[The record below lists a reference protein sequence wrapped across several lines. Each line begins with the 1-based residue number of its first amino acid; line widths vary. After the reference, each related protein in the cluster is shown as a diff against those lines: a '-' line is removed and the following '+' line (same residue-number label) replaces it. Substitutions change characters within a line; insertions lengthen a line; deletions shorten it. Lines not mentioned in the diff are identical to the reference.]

1 MIRQPLRRFLLTAV
15 VLFLAGC
22 AALPFASEPPTPPPN
37 PTPAVATAVPTAANT
52 PIPSVLPTREP
63 SATALPDNPTQTPTL
78 PPARVGYIVLISLD
92 GCRPDYLDLA
102 ELPNLRA
109 LMQSGT
115 VYPDAWVGALD
126 TNTAPGHT
134 TMSTGSFPNR
144 HAIMSFNWLSPS
156 NDGQTDPTDTAAV
169 NRGEMAQIVAKS
181 GVPTLAALIKAR
193 YPDGKIAAVSST
205 KAYAA
210 MALGMGPTDTILYGS
225 LKDKTLT
232 PAAVEGYAPPA
243 GVLNDPR
250 LTLTVSAPG
259 EEDLFAARAGV
270 ALLEAMRPRALLL
283 NLSSP
288 DVYGHSSGGKIAPRL
303 MRTVLE
309 NSDKAVGELVAAYR
323 NAGIFDQTLWV
334 ITADHGM
341 TPNTHV
347 LDPQKVQDAASE
359 AGLNGSGKAPF
370 AYLDN
375 PLLSQ
380 KLADAIAKKQI
391 PGVTAVYYK
400 LTLRDGASYLPAPSV
415 QDSLNILSDATYRYL
430 LSTISAS
437 TSPDVVT
444 MTAEDAQFG
453 SAEPNTTGSHGWI
466 TWGDLHIPLILSG
479 PDVKSGASSSAPAR
493 LVDLLPTI
501 ARLMG
506 LPGADWDGI
515 VLADALQ
522 TPTPADSAA
531 QDALNK
537 LIAPLRDQL
546 KAIAGQ
552 E

>member
-1 MIRQPLRRFLLTAV
+1 MIRKTLRRFILTAI

-22 AALPFASEPPTPPPN
+22 AAFPLAQ
-37 PTPAVATAVPTAANT
+37 AVPEPTA
-52 PIPSVLPTREP
+52 LPTKQP
-63 SATALPDNPTQTPTL
+63 SATRLPTVFASPTASAPAPSPTDTPVADSPTATPGL
-78 PPARVGYIVLISLD
+78 PPARVGYVVLISLD

-115 VYPDAWVGALD
+115 MYPEAWVGALD

-134 TMSTGSFPNR
+134 SMSTGAFPNR
-144 HAIMSFNWLSPS
+144 HGIMSFNWLSPS

-193 YPDGKIAAVSST
+193 YPDGKVAAVSSN

-225 LKDKTLT
+225 LKGKTLT

-243 GVLNDPR
+243 AVLNDPR
-250 LTLTVSAPG
+250 LTLTISAPG
-259 EEDLFAARAGV
+259 EEDLFAARAGI
-270 ALLEAMRPRALLL
+270 ALLETERPRALML
-283 NLSSP
+283 NFSSP
-288 DVYGHSSGGKIAPRL
+288 DEYGHSSGGKIAPKL

-309 NSDKAVGELVAAYR
+309 NSDRAIGELVAAYR
-323 NAGIFDQTLWV
+323 QAGIYDQTLWV

-347 LDPQKVQDAASE
+347 LDPQVLQDAASE
-359 AGLNGSGKAPF
+359 AGVGGSGKAPF

-375 PLLSQ
+375 PLLAQ
-380 KLADAIAKKQI
+380 KLADTIAKKQI

-415 QDSLNILSDATYRYL
+415 QDSLNIRSDATYRYL
-430 LSTISAS
+430 LSTISAR

-453 SAEPNTTGSHGWI
+453 DKEPNTTGSHGWI

-479 PDVKSGASSSAPAR
+479 PDVKSGSSSSAPAR

-506 LPGADWDGI
+506 LPGADWDGV

-522 TPTPADSAA
+522 TPSSADSAA

-546 KAIAGQ
+546 KAIAGEQ
-552 E
+552 